1 MYKLPKWCIT
11 DTMPGF
17 YDMESATAIE
27 QTAKLYK
34 AMNDLVD
41 EYNTFADSTNK
52 IIEDFINGTNS
63 DYELFKLEMAQ
74 KFEEFIGVVELKLGA
89 QDKEIQDAIN
99 YMKSNIEPTIQKL
112 IKDMNEAGELDE
124 AMLDAIDN
132 TKAYVDEQVQ
142 SVFDYIE
149 NIEVKTTLEGKA
161 MTLSIVNNSDI
172 QKELVEEYNS
182 ETKELVLT
190 IGNKEV

>member
-89 QDKEIQDAIN
+89 QDTEIQDAIN

>member
-17 YDMESATAIE
+17 YDTESATAIE

>member
-124 AMLDAIDN
+124 DILNAF
-132 TKAYVDEQVQ
+132 DELKE
-142 SVFDYIE
+142 YIE
-149 NIEVKTTLEGKA
+149 NVEIKTNVTDEH
-161 MTLSIVNNSDI
+161 MTLTLVNTTNI
-172 QKELVEEYNS
+172 EKELIEDYNS
-182 ETKELVLT
+182 ETEELVLA
-190 IGNKEV
+190 IG